1 MATRSR
7 RMQGSIGSSW
17 DEGGYSSEDG
27 ASIHTASNS
36 EGEEG
41 FEESDK
47 EYTDKATPLLSR
59 STRASL
65 PQRHETPTNTPTRA
79 TARHSQNG
87 SSQSTPRPIKSSRS
101 TPQSVEPSFIM
112 PRAPMNS
119 SLDNLM
125 DDYANGTPTRNSQLR
140 NRKQRQD
147 SRASPG
153 PKTSS
158 RRSSK
163 TARPVEQEDP
173 ELGPWWYVNAFY
185 QNILSPFLGYF
196 WDIFSYAN
204 RHFVKPLLGFIMGI
218 AILFFGIQLASRALH
233 SQISTA
239 LAPLCLIPGSSY
251 LIPTCSTSTPTEGRA
266 QFEELMNVQ
275 GRFES
280 ILDSSK
286 DTSDLPAIIKDSE
299 LAIRDLRTLVKSSHL
314 PSRSQLAV
322 EFDFFVLTAK
332 EASSDLARYNTRIG
346 AVLDRVIGTN
356 IWTYAVLDGLQKD
369 AASTGL
375 LGRVVGSLTASPK
388 RSLEQRIYDQYI
400 AHVTKN
406 REEIASLISAAQALL
421 MVLTNMDARLDT
433 IFSLAVNDDATISR
447 NHDELLSHLWTKLGG
462 NKASVKSNVKSLTLL
477 RDVSSYRK
485 RALTHVSQ
493 TLVKL
498 QEIQSELEVL
508 HDDVGRPELLGW
520 EGEGGLVFQMGVIDS
535 TVERLRRA
543 RGESLRVEGEGVRRR
558 INGVEGGDVRELPG
572 AGTTRVV
579 DLKR

>member
-1 MATRSR
+1 
-7 RMQGSIGSSW
+7 
-17 DEGGYSSEDG
+17 
-27 ASIHTASNS
+27 
-36 EGEEG
+36 
-41 FEESDK
+41 
-47 EYTDKATPLLSR
+47 
-59 STRASL
+59 
-65 PQRHETPTNTPTRA
+65 
-79 TARHSQNG
+79 
-87 SSQSTPRPIKSSRS
+87 
-101 TPQSVEPSFIM
+101 M

-119 SLDNLM
+119 SLDDLM
-125 DDYANGTPTRNSQLR
+125 DDYASGTPTRNSQLR
-140 NRKQRQD
+140 NRKQRQNP
-147 SRASPG
+147 RASPG

-158 RRSSK
+158 RRSSR

-173 ELGPWWYVNAFY
+173 ELGPWWYMNAFY
-185 QNILSPFLGYF
+185 QNILSPLLGYF
-196 WDIFSYAN
+196 WDILSYAN
-204 RHFVKPLLGFIMGI
+204 RHFVKPLLGFIMGVG
-218 AILFFGIQLASRALH
+218 ILFFGIQLASQALH
-233 SQISTA
+233 SQLSTA

-251 LIPTCSTSTPTEGRA
+251 LIPMCESPKEGRA
-266 QFEELMNVQ
+266 QFEELMTVQ

-375 LGRVVGSLTASPK
+375 LSRAVSSLTASPK
-388 RSLEQRIYDQYI
+388 RTLEQRIYDQYI

-433 IFSLAVNDDATISR
+433 IFSLAVSDDATISR
-447 NHDELLSHLWTKLGG
+447 NHDELLSLLWTKLGG
-462 NKASVKSNVKSLTLL
+462 NKASVKANVRSLTLL

-485 RALTHVSQ
+485 RALTHVSH

-520 EGEGGLVFQMGVIDS
+520 EGEGGLVYQMGVIDS

-543 RGESLRVEGEGVRRR
+543 RGESLRVEGEGTRRR
-558 INGVEGGDVRELPG
+558 INGVDAADVRELPG

-579 DLKR
+579 ELKK

>member
-125 DDYANGTPTRNSQLR
+125 DDYAN
-140 NRKQRQD
+140 
-147 SRASPG
+147 
-153 PKTSS
+153 
-158 RRSSK
+158 
-163 TARPVEQEDP
+163 VEQEDP

-572 AGTTRVV
+572 AGTTKVV